1 MTDEEHMTAQLL
13 RLAGAP
19 PDPSSE
25 RTARVL
31 EAVHREWRV
40 GRRRRVVRRGAAIA
54 LLGVAASLAI
64 AVWTNHRRT
73 VTMPGNRVVATG
85 QRALGQPLIVRQS
98 NQSAAPEPLSASSA
112 VYPGDLI
119 QTDNTS
125 RAALLASDGS
135 SVRIDRASRL
145 RFLAPSVIEVLA
157 GAAYVATREGS
168 QGFEV
173 RTTLGAVRDVG
184 TQFEVRLDASSLR
197 LRVRSGKV
205 ELGRGATTT
214 TAEAGTETMVTT
226 TGIVVRRMPAYGSE
240 WAWTTDVAPAFAIEG
255 RTLAAFLGHL
265 AREEGWTLKYADA
278 AVAASADRTIL
289 HGSIEG
295 LRAEE
300 ALGVALATSG
310 LQHRLSSG
318 ELLVSRAGDAQ

>member
-1 MTDEEHMTAQLL
+1 
-13 RLAGAP
+13 
-19 PDPSSE
+19 
-25 RTARVL
+25 
-31 EAVHREWRV
+31 
-40 GRRRRVVRRGAAIA
+40 
-54 LLGVAASLAI
+54 
-64 AVWTNHRRT
+64 
-73 VTMPGNRVVATG
+73 
-85 QRALGQPLIVRQS
+85 
-98 NQSAAPEPLSASSA
+98 
-112 VYPGDLI
+112 
-119 QTDNTS
+119 
-125 RAALLASDGS
+125 
-135 SVRIDRASRL
+135 
-145 RFLAPSVIEVLA
+145 VIEVLA
-157 GAAYVATREGS
+157 GAAYVATAEGS

-184 TQFEVRLDASSLR
+184 TQFEVRLDETSLR

-205 ELGRGATTT
+205 ELGRGATST

-255 RTLAAFLGHL
+255 RTLAAFLEHL
-265 AREEGWTLKYADA
+265 AREEGWTLQYADA
-278 AVAASADRTIL
+278 AVAASAGRTIL

-310 LQHRLSSG
+310 LQQRLSSG